1 MTPSRRTMRNSNIEL
16 LESYRAAMMESQDS
30 FHDSEQDPVDSY
42 GEELTRIL
50 NKTRAFQSYQTES
63 RTETLSTNNPADP
76 TSTNDPSNPPQET
89 TLQRA
94 FLQRK
99 WDFLFWNTKSIESLF
114 VLSSVLFVVALSTSA
129 VVSATASWWYF
140 RFLWMVM
147 SIALSVWVDSS
158 ELRQLLPFSVQKL
171 VTTCYLVLK
180 WADDFILCGI
190 RYQGREWNREDFEV
204 DDGKAARSSY
214 SYLWALP
221 PPSARQC
228 NSSFN
233 WEGEERDEWSSDTNQ
248 HAKAIDFCYHMLRQ
262 SAIRQKFSKMRK
274 AAGRRASNLGPIV
287 SANKSNGD
295 TIAYTSELNTPR
307 NIAARNTPRPHSP
320 TTLRIDT
327 STGAKSRTPRI
338 EESMGA
344 LQIKSPTDA
353 VEVLHHKEQIFFD
366 SNRTIRHVKSDDSI
380 AHKLTE
386 KMILHD
392 DDISLSQ
399 DIDQNTGRVKQDV
412 EARSD
417 ENAADMNWMDVGAEI
432 GLKLLGSAA
441 VQKAMTSHDT
451 AERIHNIKEN
461 FGRTAPE
468 LDSRRSMT
476 DSISVQ
482 PKTPLAPPVHSM
494 WTSASAAAAASA
506 VVSPLHSDNGDPS
519 SAELEPRR
527 GGMPLHLQA
536 NGEKRDTSEMDE
548 DDASRLIR
556 GNSSLTSCSGWVD
569 FSQPASL
576 PKMRSTP
583 RTIQGQPLELTSK
596 ASTSPKRHEKLPT
609 IAPGVKIVVPLSPYQ
624 PGLKSS
630 RKRHQ
635 SNVQMATVVSSKRI
649 HVGNTSR
656 VDRFETNCLSVTV
669 KLDRSFL
676 RGGEFADLT
685 FRIMDAWGSRYV
697 PKHSKLPIGTCVAT
711 RYGIGVLVGWRVE
724 DDCHIVRSLWQR
736 RGPGSVA
743 AYLNRD
749 SILSMVEAAVGF
761 HVNTIQGN
769 GTVVAVKC
777 DGRGYRYGKFYVKI
791 TDDGSKHFGQS
802 IEIDRSEILAC
813 PSAQFIPVI
822 EHIREAA
829 MYRLQLF
836 DYKESLEAGTRGI
849 SSDPLA
855 FEGVVWQNISK
866 WSEMLWKSFLLA
878 IEEDEDFDEGMNEF
892 IATVIKLLDKLDTS
906 NTSVDEDTECSDN
919 HIITTTNSTDANEAE
934 AAENT
939 WVHNIFGI
947 YGDTGDIG
955 VVATESIEVEWLP
968 SSDADDEAI
977 RQKSY
982 SQIFNVIKT
991 MMRTIEYTK
1000 AACVDEPD
1008 LKLALSIC
1016 HEMLLFA
1023 RTVIRVQQKNTN
1035 PYSIKVW
1042 RRALEEIV
1050 ATFGPAKE
1058 RIERVWCGIVDRIEQ
1073 QGNRAKVRILQFVD
1087 IILQDDVLV
1096 LAMEQ
1101 GDWGLCL
1108 DHVEDAMVSSQ
1119 IVDEE
1124 NREHYHKAVHFMLN
1138 HFANASSSGGVD
1150 GARNNEKLTQF
1161 AHFVQCL
1168 ASPKRSILRF
1178 FLKETTLNTIERILV
1193 RVFDG
1198 DSSAARMLTINA
1210 QNFHSLRQFR
1220 MLKDFTVA
1228 GNKFWIPL
1236 LDAADAEFA
1245 WMVSHMPDG
1254 TKDYMVPL
1262 SKLLSLCIVEFHKI
1276 SEGDVTNHFLDFLM
1290 EKEAAAIIHDL
1301 DMKLILALESF
1312 SRDVRDTMVI
1322 LPYYPSIED
1331 DILNLVDEIDIDSFL
1346 REAALSLDDPEKLS
1360 DFIRE
1365 KTTIAIERFLDY
1377 LPKMSIPVEKRDLVD
1392 GWVLTCR
1399 GEDGGDLTLTDLVV
1413 KRENLVCQVLGG
1425 DSMFFPMLS
1434 SDSGAPGQLKKTTS
1448 ASSPK
1453 QNGKA
1458 IAESSILDEIRE
1470 MILQAKRYNCWNI
1483 GVGGIV
1489 APPSDRYVASVL
1501 NDLPV
1506 SKVLD
1511 SGIELWR
1518 NLEIDDDELLEIAI
1532 KDVAY
1537 QIRLNA
1543 GNRSKQTPSNGET
1556 ADETAIADL
1565 LPSINSSF
1573 SSAPDLLKK
1582 TSSSESLGRRF
1593 NPRDDPTVLY
1603 LEIKML
1609 TFHLEKFF
1617 FRIEKEESRRTI
1629 FDPVFEGCGNLLVRN
1644 VSIKLRV
1651 ECLKTQTQGPNAAIP
1666 ILLLRELDVQL
1677 EKVKLE
1683 VRETGADWLLNKVVQ
1698 GFEDSITEVVATN
1711 LEDQVREQVDLILD
1725 NLNSY
1730 FEVNP
1735 AIVLGL
1741 LGISM
1746 DDLSE
1751 HVEWV

>member
-1 MTPSRRTMRNSNIEL
+1 MTPSRRTMRNSSIEL
-16 LESYRAAMMESQDS
+16 LESYRAAMMETQDS
-30 FHDSEQDPVDSY
+30 FQDTEHDPVDSY
-42 GEELTRIL
+42 GEEITRIL
-50 NKTRAFQSYQTES
+50 NKSRAFQSYPTEDRS
-63 RTETLSTNNPADP
+63 ENLSAKKLADP
-76 TSTNDPSNPPQET
+76 ASTSDSSNDCPRES
-89 TLQRA
+89 LQS

-99 WDFLFWNTKSIESLF
+99 WDFLFWNTKPIESLF
-114 VLSSVLFVVALSTSA
+114 VLSSALFVAALWTSA
-129 VVSATASWWYF
+129 VVSATASWLYF
-140 RFLWMVM
+140 RFLWMLTTM
-147 SIALSVWVDSS
+147 ALSVWVDSA
-158 ELRQLLPFSVQKL
+158 ELQQLLPLSLQKL
-171 VTTCYLVLK
+171 VGACYSVLK
-180 WADDFILCGI
+180 WVDDFVLCGI
-190 RYQGREWNREDFEV
+190 RYQGREWNKKEFEV
-204 DDGKAARSSY
+204 DDGKSAQSSY

-221 PPSARQC
+221 PPSVRQC
-228 NSSFN
+228 DSSFN
-233 WEGEERDEWSSDTNQ
+233 WEGNERGDWSSETNQ
-248 HAKAIDFCYHMLRQ
+248 HAKAIDFCYNMLRQ

-274 AAGRRASNLGPIV
+274 TAGRRVSKLGPVV
-287 SANKSNGD
+287 SSNEKNGEI
-295 TIAYTSELNTPR
+295 IAYTSELNTPR
-307 NIAARNTPRPHSP
+307 NVAARETTRPP
-320 TTLRIDT
+320 GLTTIHIDT
-327 STGAKSRTPRI
+327 SNREKSKTPKI
-338 EESMGA
+338 EDSMGA
-344 LQIKSPTDA
+344 LQLKSPTDA
-353 VEVLHHKEQIFFD
+353 VEVMHHKEQIFFD

-386 KMILHD
+386 KLILHD
-392 DDISLSQ
+392 DDISLSH
-399 DIDQNTGRVKQDV
+399 DIDHKTGRVKQDA
-412 EARSD
+412 EARSE

-451 AERIHNIKEN
+451 AERIHNMKEN

-468 LDSRRSMT
+468 VDSRRSMT
-476 DSISVQ
+476 TSTSAQ
-482 PKTPLAPPVHSM
+482 PKAVLAPPVHSM
-494 WTSASAAAAASA
+494 WTSATAAAAASA
-506 VVSPLHSDNGDPS
+506 VISPLHSDNGDPS
-519 SAELEPRR
+519 SAEEELRHQE
-527 GGMPLHLQA
+527 MPLHLQV
-536 NGEKRDTSEMDE
+536 NGEKRDTSDLDE
-548 DDASRLIR
+548 DDTNRVIR
-556 GNSSLTSCSGWVD
+556 GNSSLTSCSGGIG
-569 FSQPASL
+569 FSSSASF
-576 PKMRSTP
+576 PKKRPTP
-583 RTIQGQPLELTSK
+583 RSMQGQSLELASKTSV
-596 ASTSPKRHEKLPT
+596 APKNHEKLPT
-609 IAPGVKIVVPLSPYQ
+609 IGPGVKIVVPLSPYQ
-624 PGLKSS
+624 PGMKSS
-630 RKRHQ
+630 HTRHQ
-635 SNVQMATVVSSKRI
+635 SSFQMATVVSSKRMF
-649 HVGNTSR
+649 VGNTSR
-656 VDRFETNCLSVTV
+656 DDGFDTNCLSVTV

-736 RGPGSVA
+736 RGLGSVA

-749 SILSMVEAAVGF
+749 SIFSMVEAAVGF
-761 HVNTIQGN
+761 HVKTIQGN

-777 DGRGYRYGKFYVKI
+777 DGRGYRYGKFSVKI
-791 TDDGSKHFGQS
+791 TDDGSKLCGQN

-836 DYKESLEAGTRGI
+836 DYKESLEARISGV

-878 IEEDEDFDEGMNEF
+878 IEEDEDFDDGMNEF
-892 IATVIKLLDKLDTS
+892 IATVIKLLDKLDVS
-906 NTSVDEDTECSDN
+906 NNNVNKDTECSDN
-919 HIITTTNSTDANEAE
+919 HIITAINSTDAAEVEAG
-934 AAENT
+934 ENT

-947 YGDTGDIG
+947 YGDTGETG

-982 SQIFNVIKT
+982 SRIFNVIKT

-1035 PYSIKVW
+1035 PFSIKVW
-1042 RRALEEIV
+1042 RRALEEIA

-1058 RIERVWCGIVDRIEQ
+1058 RIERVWGGIVDRIEQ
-1073 QGNRAKVRILQFVD
+1073 QGNRAKVRILEFVD
-1087 IILQDDVLV
+1087 IILQDDVLL

-1101 GDWGLCL
+1101 GDWGRCL

-1119 IVDEE
+1119 IVDEA
-1124 NREHYHKAVHFMLN
+1124 NREHYHKAVHFILN
-1138 HFANASSSGGVD
+1138 HFANASSGGGVA

-1161 AHFVQCL
+1161 AHFIQCL

-1178 FLKETTLNTIERILV
+1178 FLEETTLNTIERILV

-1198 DSSAARMLTINA
+1198 DPSAARMLTINA

-1245 WMVSHMPDG
+1245 WMVSQMPDG
-1254 TKDYMVPL
+1254 TKDYMVPF

-1276 SEGDVTNHFLDFLM
+1276 NEGDITNHFLEFLM
-1290 EKEAAAIIHDL
+1290 EEEAAAIIHDL

-1331 DILNLVDEIDIDSFL
+1331 DILNLVDEIDIDGFL

-1377 LPKMSIPVEKRDLVD
+1377 LPKMSIPVEKRDLAD

-1434 SDSGAPGQLKKTTS
+1434 SDGGAAGKLKKSTS

-1470 MILQAKRYNCWNI
+1470 MILQAKRYNCWNV

-1501 NDLPV
+1501 DDLPV

-1532 KDVAY
+1532 KDIAY

-1543 GNRSKQTPSNGET
+1543 GKKPERNSSNGEST
-1556 ADETAIADL
+1556 DEAAIANF
-1565 LPSINSSF
+1565 LPSITSSF

-1617 FRIEKEESRRTI
+1617 FRIEKEENRRTI

-1651 ECLKTQTQGPNAAIP
+1651 ECLKTQSQGPNSAIP

-1746 DDLSE
+1746 DDLAE